1 MYSEIYNDIKEFR
14 YQIHF
19 VGNLAELQDS
29 NTEHYDNLISINC
42 SPKWLMKVEDLEKY
56 ISRHLIIVFEKV
68 KNIIKKH
75 HLVYTQFYIDLS
87 KIHGKAC
94 FKTKN
99 ILTHIQIRPKVV
111 KL

>member
-1 MYSEIYNDIKEFR
+1 MCSEIYNDIKEFR

-29 NTEHYDNLISINC
+29 KTEHYDNLISINC

-75 HLVYTQFYIDLS
+75 HLVYTQFYITFL
-87 KIHGKAC
+87 KYM
-94 FKTKN
+94 
-99 ILTHIQIRPKVV
+99 V
-111 KL
+111 KLVLKQKTF